1 VFFLFKVEAE
11 VEVEV
16 GEAVVHIDM
25 PVFVVEGVEPEGHAS
40 EIFVVVIDQSK
51 ACDEVDVELVE
62 AEMSELGVLLG
73 GGACRDVVGVVVGDV
88 VGQSW
93 REGDAE
99 EEVLGED
106 PVVGVSEVDGIVV
119 VFHGIEKERRVNIG
133 CEGRVDLLIVE

>member
-1 VFFLFKVEAE
+1 MFFLFKVEAE

-25 PVFVVEGVEPEGHAS
+25 PVFVVEGVEPEGHAR

-62 AEMSELGVLLG
+62 AEMAELGVLLG
-73 GGACRDVVGVVVGDV
+73 CGASRDVVGVVVGDV
-88 VGQSW
+88 VCQSR

-119 VFHGIEKERRVNIG
+119 VFHGIEEERRVDIG
-133 CEGRVDLLIVE
+133 SEGRIDLLIVE